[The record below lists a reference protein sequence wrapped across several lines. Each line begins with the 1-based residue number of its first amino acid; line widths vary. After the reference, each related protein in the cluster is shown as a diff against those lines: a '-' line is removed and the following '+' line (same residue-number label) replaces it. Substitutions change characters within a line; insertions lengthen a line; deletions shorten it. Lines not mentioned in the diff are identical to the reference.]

1 MKWKTLACTH
11 MLALA
16 GLSLPF
22 IAQADVVLSTTRIIY
37 KEKSNGVDM
46 RMENRGQHPLLVQ
59 TWMDEG
65 DKNADPSTLKVP
77 FTITPPIA
85 RLDPQRGQTVTFMYT
100 GSQPLPKDRE
110 SVYWF
115 NALEIPPKPKATDNK
130 ESSVLQMAFRTRI
143 KLFYRPDGIGGEKNA
158 AEAIE
163 KVTWRRGVSQGKAVI
178 SGKNDSPFY
187 ISYATLTLQAN
198 GKEYKVTTDML
209 KPFSQQDF
217 PVDNATALPAGATL
231 EYSAINDFGA
241 RVTKKVS
248 L

>member
-1 MKWKTLACTH
+1 MKCNLHA
-11 MLALA
+11 LLLA
-16 GLSLPF
+16 GLIAPF
-22 IAQADVVLSTTRIIY
+22 AAQADVVLSTTRIIY
-37 KEKSNGVDM
+37 KEKSDGVDM

-59 TWMDEG
+59 TWMDDG
-65 DKNADPSTLKVP
+65 NKNADPSTLKVP

-110 SVYWF
+110 SIYWF
-115 NALEIPPKPKATDNK
+115 NALEIPPKPADNK

-163 KVTWRRGVSQGKAVI
+163 KVTWRRSVNQGKVII

-187 ISYATLTLQAN
+187 ISYAALKVQAN
-198 GKEYKVTTDML
+198 GKEYNVSNDMI

-217 PVDNATALPAGATL
+217 AVNNAAALPAGATL

-241 RVTKKVS
+241 RVTRKVS